1 MTLTIFLTKSS
12 SKSTWWT
19 KVHSPNFSN
28 IIIFILCLSRTRTI
42 CGTPFS
48 STAWN
53 KRQSDSNRQWWKWQR
68 IPKKKWIGACGPNS
82 RWPGQTIQHFPGL
95 SNVWVAYTYHSWM
108 SHGTCTRPRHRVL
121 VLPQWLWT
129 SCSISG
135 SLSIEGR
142 QCYEH
147 TW

>member
-1 MTLTIFLTKSS
+1 MTPAILSTKSS

-19 KVHSPNFSN
+19 KVHSSDLPNLV
-28 IIIFILCLSRTRTI
+28 IFILCLSRTRTI
-42 CGTPFS
+42 SGTSFS
-48 STAWN
+48 STSWN
-53 KRQSDSNRQWWKWQR
+53 KKQSNSGRWWQKWR
-68 IPKKKWIGACGPNS
+68 GIPKKKWIRVHGPNS
-82 RWPGQTIQHFPGL
+82 GWPGWTIWHFPGL
-95 SNVWVAYTYHSWM
+95 SNVWIAYTHYSRMLHRIGM
-108 SHGTCTRPRHRVL
+108 RPRHGVL
-121 VLPQWLWT
+121 VFPQQLWT